1 MLVRSAAAIAAAA
14 FVLALSACGQRQ
26 PTPEPAPVLD
36 PATRVM
42 LAEGEAAG
50 FRNADGVE
58 VWRGLPFAAPP
69 VGPLRW
75 RAPRPPEA
83 WQGVREALTWSER
96 CPQITNVFSAG
107 EGFEPGSLIGA
118 EDCLYLNVYAPE
130 GARGS
135 AEPLPVMVWIHGGG
149 NVWGSARQYDPSRL
163 VANENV
169 VIVTVQYRLGPLG
182 WFALEP
188 LRASAETPEDA
199 SANFGTL
206 DIIAS
211 LDWVRRNI
219 AAFGGDA
226 SRVTIFGESAGGHNV
241 ATLLTAPQARGLFH
255 GAIIQS
261 GLFDSALIA
270 AAESGEAD
278 VNAAAKTAARMGAAT
293 ADELRALSVA
303 AIYDAYELDASGYL
317 NLPLV
322 IEDGVVVPTVGLRS
336 AIGDPALLNAVPVIT
351 GTNRDE
357 MKLFQIVDPRLVNRF
372 FGVILIAKD
381 EDFYDALAHYQSRLW
396 RIRSV
401 DEPAAAMRDA
411 GHLDVY
417 GYRFDWDDGG
427 SFLLT
432 DLKKLLGAAHA
443 IEIPFV
449 FNRFKLL
456 GQLDPVMFTQKTE
469 AARDDLSR
477 DIGGYWAEFARHG
490 APSTGG
496 VRANAEWPRWR
507 TGGGSLMRLDAGRAE
522 IITGPDSID
531 ALIAD
536 LAADKSLDTD
546 QRKNIADALS
556 IWLPARKDDFA
567 RAAAASTLPE

>member
-1 MLVRSAAAIAAAA
+1 MLVRSAGAIAAASLL
-14 FVLALSACGQRQ
+14 VLTACGKNS
-26 PTPEPAPVLD
+26 PARDALPVLD
-36 PATRVM
+36 SATRVT
-42 LAEGEAAG
+42 LAEGEAVG
-50 FRNADGVE
+50 FRNADGVS

-75 RAPRPPEA
+75 RAPRPPED
-83 WQGVREALTWSER
+83 WQGVLEALTWSER

-107 EGFEPGSLIGA
+107 EGFEPGALIGA

-130 GARGS
+130 GAREGV
-135 AEPLPVMVWIHGGG
+135 EPLPVMVWVHGGG
-149 NVWGSARQYDPSRL
+149 NVWGSSRQYDPSRL
-163 VANENV
+163 VSNENV
-169 VIVTVQYRLGPLG
+169 IVITVQYRLGPLG
-182 WFALEP
+182 WFALDP
-188 LRASAETPEDA
+188 IRASAETPEDA

-211 LDWVRRNI
+211 LHWVKRNI
-219 AAFGGDA
+219 AAFGGDP

-241 ATLLTAPQARGLFH
+241 ATLLAVPQARGLFH
-255 GAIIQS
+255 RAIIQS
-261 GLFDSALIA
+261 GLFDSTPIA
-270 AAESGEAD
+270 TAESGEAD

-293 ADELRALSVA
+293 AEELRALSVA
-303 AIYDAYELDASGYL
+303 AIYDAYELDGSGYL

-336 AIGDPALLNAVPVIT
+336 AIGDSALLNPVPVIT

-357 MKLFQIVDPRLVNRF
+357 MKLFQIVDPRLVNRH
-372 FGVILIAKD
+372 FGVILIARD
-381 EDFYDALAHYQSRLW
+381 QGFYDSLTGYQSRLW

-417 GYRFDWDDGG
+417 GYRFDWDEGG

-456 GQLDPVMFTQKTE
+456 GQMDPIMFTQKTE

-477 DIGGYWAEFARHG
+477 DIGGYWAEFARTG

-496 VRANAEWPRWR
+496 ARANAEWPRWR

-522 IITGPDSID
+522 IITGRDSID

-536 LAADKSLDTD
+536 LAADKSLTAD
-546 QRKNIADALS
+546 QRKTIADALS
-556 IWLPARKDDFA
+556 LWLPARKDDFA
-567 RAAAASTLPE
+567 RAALQ